1 MYSQGI
7 FWKAYI
13 RGTREKKHGESR
25 ALTFPV
31 EAKNKTNQFRVFEFL
46 IIAKF
51 LNYLENITVIHPS
64 KRKFRK
70 PAARTNENGPLLVAV
85 LLRSSSRSLFLPKIG
100 LCIEI

>member
-70 PAARTNENGPLLVAV
+70 PVKSAIENGSLLVAV
-85 LLRSSSRSLFLPKIG
+85 PLRSSSRNWQLFSKG
-100 LCIEI
+100 LLN